1 MKYTVDE
8 VDIIVINAIKT
19 RALKRFRY
27 QSRET
32 LIREAK
38 EALMT
43 SYRWS
48 DDLCVDVAISD
59 MKSLSDTLKVSTNKA
74 HRLVNGITS
83 PRFWGIT
90 TYPYCKMAAL
100 DIIYFFTSI
109 DEAKEILKYCLPN
122 FKGYSEEEFKMWLL
136 TFSPRAFQK
145 DLINAL
151 YDDAIESS
159 KFLFKLNPKIDYSF
173 LYERIAMDAIGIDCM
188 AWKRGFKTINLAKA
202 AMVWRPVK
210 RLKKP

>member
-8 VDIIVINAIKT
+8 ADIIVINAIKT

-43 SYRWS
+43 SYCWS

-59 MKSLSDTLKVSTNKA
+59 KKSLTSILKVSSNKT

-109 DEAKEILKYCLPN
+109 DEAKETLKYCLPN
-122 FKGYSEEEFKMWLL
+122 FKGSSEEEFKMWLA

-173 LYERIAMDAIGIDCM
+173 LYERIAMDAIAIDCM

-202 AMVWRPVK
+202 AMVWRPLK
-210 RLKKP
+210 RLKKL